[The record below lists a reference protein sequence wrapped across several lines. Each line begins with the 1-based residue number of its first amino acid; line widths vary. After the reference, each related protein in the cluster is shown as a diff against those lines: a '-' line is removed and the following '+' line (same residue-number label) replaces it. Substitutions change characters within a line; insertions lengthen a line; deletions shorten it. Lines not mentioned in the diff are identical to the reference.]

1 MPERRAEE
9 PRIARILETPLYVD
23 DVERSASFYE
33 RTLGLERLATGDR
46 LIPMDAGGG
55 SVLLLFR
62 RGATDEASTFEGGSI
77 PPHDGSG
84 RSHFAFAVAV
94 DDLAAWRAR
103 LKAEDVVIESE
114 VRWDRGGMSL
124 YFRDPDGHSVELAS
138 PGVWSIY

>member
-1 MPERRAEE
+1 MPERGAEG

-33 RTLGLERLATGDR
+33 RTLGLRRMATGDR

-55 SVLLLFR
+55 SVLLIFR
-62 RGATDEASTFEGGSI
+62 RGATDSASTFEGGSI

-84 RSHFAFAVAV
+84 RSHFAFAVAAE
-94 DDLAAWRAR
+94 DLDAWRAR
-103 LKAEDVVIESE
+103 LAAEDVAIESE
-114 VRWDRGGMSL
+114 VRWDRGGTSL

-138 PGVWSIY
+138 PGVWPTY